1 MKSFEKSAL
10 SLMMMRTS
18 ATWPFNEQGDV
29 VFGKLKKKREV
40 KTNIVTDCFCVLY
53 LHLQVSPQKMSSA

>member
-1 MKSFEKSAL
+1 MAVYGG
-10 SLMMMRTS
+10 

-29 VFGKLKKKREV
+29 VFGKLKKKRKV
-40 KTNIVTDCFCVLY
+40 KTNIVTDCFRVLY